1 MAVIKIESIR
11 YLVKMSKEKDIFLQK
26 SEEKAFDLKHRATI
40 KFNISKYDAAV
51 DRGMKRY
58 SNLELAKTRA
68 SYIKSL
74 AINNLYDYLLEFEKN
89 ITANGASVIWAEDEG
104 QAIEAIKKILIDN
117 NSKTVVKS
125 KSMTT
130 EEIELNHHLE
140 EIGVESL
147 ETDLGEYIVQL
158 AGEKPYHIVTPCM
171 HKSRQDI
178 AELFTEKFNTPEGS
192 SPEYLTD
199 FVRNKLRE
207 KFTVADVGITGANFL
222 VADVGGICLTEN
234 EGNALMTVSFPKI
247 HIVIAGIEKV
257 IPRMKDLGMMWP
269 ILAAHG
275 TGQQISV
282 YNSLITGPKKV
293 GEVDGPEKMI
303 VILLDNKRSALYQND
318 DQYEALKCI
327 RCGACLNACPIYRNV
342 GGYTY
347 DATYSGPIGSV
358 ITPFFKGLKEYNHL
372 SSACSVCGKCT
383 EICPVKIPLHQ
394 MLLINRRD
402 AVRAGAGEFSWNQG
416 MKAYKYAFSK
426 RSRLDLVGGK
436 TKNTIAHLGA
446 NALGDKKQLPKLAD
460 QSFSKQWTNKNKK

>member
-1 MAVIKIESIR
+1 
-11 YLVKMSKEKDIFLQK
+11 MSKQKEIFIEK
-26 SEEKAFDLKHRATI
+26 SEEIAFDLKHRATI

-51 DRGMKRY
+51 DLGRKRY
-58 SNLELAKTRA
+58 SNLDLAKTRA

-74 AINNLYDYLLEFEKN
+74 AINNLHDYLLQFEKN
-89 ITANGASVIWAEDEG
+89 ITANGASVVWAQNSDE
-104 QAIEAIKKILIDN
+104 AVEAVKKVLIEN
-117 NSKTVVKS
+117 ESKLVVKS

-130 EEIELNHHLE
+130 EEIELNDHLE
-140 EIGVESL
+140 EIGIESL

-192 SPEYLTD
+192 APEYLTE
-199 FVRNKLRE
+199 FVRKKLRE
-207 KFTVADVGITGANFL
+207 KFTSADVGITGANFL

-234 EGNALMTVSFPKI
+234 EGNALMSVSFPKI

-257 IPRMKDLGMMWP
+257 IPRMKDLGLMWP

-282 YNSLITGPKKV
+282 YNSLITGPKKP
-293 GEVDGPEKMI
+293 GETDGPEKMI
-303 VILLDNKRSALYQND
+303 VILLDNKRSDLYQND

-327 RCGACLNACPIYRNV
+327 RCGACLNACPIYRNI

-358 ITPFFKGLKEYNHL
+358 ITPFFKGLNEYNHL

-383 EICPVKIPLHQ
+383 EICPVKIPLHH

-402 AVRAGAGEFSWNQG
+402 AVRAGDGAFLWNQG
-416 MKAYKYAFSK
+416 MKAYQYAFAK
-426 RSRLDLVGGK
+426 RSRLDFLGGK
-436 TKNTIAHLGA
+436 TKNKLASFGA
-446 NALGDKKQLPKLAD
+446 NSLGDQKQLPKLAD
-460 QSFSKQWTNKNKK
+460 QSFSKQWTNKK

>member
-1 MAVIKIESIR
+1 
-11 YLVKMSKEKDIFLQK
+11 MSQQKDIFLKK
-26 SEEKAFDLKHRATI
+26 SEEIAFDLKHRATI
-40 KFNISKYDAAV
+40 KFNIAKYDAAV

-68 SYIKSL
+68 SFVKTK
-74 AINNLYDYLLEFEKN
+74 AINHLHDYLLQFEKN
-89 ITANGASVIWAEDEG
+89 ITANGASVVWAENTDE
-104 QAIEAIKKILIDN
+104 AIEAIKKIMIEN

-171 HKSRQDI
+171 HKSRHDI
-178 AELFTEKFNTPEGS
+178 AKLFTEKFDTPEGS
-192 SPEYLTD
+192 APEYLTAW
-199 FVRNKLRE
+199 VRKKLRT
-207 KFTVADVGITGANFL
+207 KFTTADVGITGANFL

-234 EGNALMTVSFPKI
+234 EGNALMSVSFPKI

-257 IPRMKDLGMMWP
+257 IPRMQDLGLMWP

-282 YNSLITGPKKV
+282 YNSLITGPKKSS
-293 GEVDGPEKMI
+293 EVDGPEKMI
-303 VILLDNKRSALYQND
+303 VILLDNKRSELYQND
-318 DQYEALKCI
+318 EQYTVLKCI
-327 RCGACLNACPIYRNV
+327 RCGACLNACPIYKNI

-383 EICPVKIPLHQ
+383 EVCPVKIPLHH

-402 AVRAGAGEFSWNQG
+402 AVRAGAGGFIWNSG
-416 MKAYKYAFSK
+416 MKAFEFTLSK
-426 RSRLDLVGGK
+426 RNRLDLVNGK
-436 TKNTIAHLGA
+436 TKNTFALLGA
-446 NALGDKKQLPKLAD
+446 NALGDKKQMPKLAD
-460 QSFSKQWTNKNKK
+460 QSFSKQWTTKK

>member
-1 MAVIKIESIR
+1 
-11 YLVKMSKEKDIFLQK
+11 MSEQKEIFLQK
-26 SEEKAFDLKHRATI
+26 SEEIAFDKKHRAII
-40 KFNISKYDAAV
+40 KFNMSKYDAAV

-58 SNLELAKTRA
+58 SNLDLAKTRA
-68 SYIKSL
+68 SFVKSQ
-74 AINNLYDYLLEFEKN
+74 AINHLHDYLIQFEKN
-89 ITANGASVIWAEDEG
+89 ITAHGASVIWVENTDE
-104 QAIEAIKKILIDN
+104 AIEAVKKIMIEN

-130 EEIELNHHLE
+130 EEIDLNDHLE

-171 HKSRQDI
+171 HKSRGDI

-192 SPEYLTD
+192 APEYLTAW
-199 FVRNKLRE
+199 VRKKLRA
-207 KFTVADVGITGANFL
+207 KFTTADVGITGANFL

-234 EGNALMTVSFPKI
+234 EGNALMSVSFPKI

-257 IPRMKDLGMMWP
+257 IPRMQDLGLMWP

-282 YNSLITGPKKV
+282 YNSLITGPKKSS
-293 GEVDGPEKMI
+293 EVDGPEKMF
-303 VILLDNKRSALYQND
+303 VILLDNKRSELYQND
-318 DQYEALKCI
+318 EQYSVLKCI
-327 RCGACLNACPIYRNV
+327 RCGACLNACPVYRNI

-383 EICPVKIPLHQ
+383 EVCPVKIPLHH

-402 AVRAGAGEFSWNQG
+402 AVRAGAGGFIWNSG
-416 MKAYKYAFSK
+416 MKGYEFAFSK
-426 RSRLDLVGGK
+426 RSRLDLMGGK
-436 TKNTIAHLGA
+436 TKNTFALLGA
-446 NALGDKKQLPKLAD
+446 NALGDKKQIPKLAD
-460 QSFSKQWTNKNKK
+460 RSFSKQWTSKK

>member
-1 MAVIKIESIR
+1 
-11 YLVKMSKEKDIFLQK
+11 MSQQKDIFLKK
-26 SEEKAFDLKHRATI
+26 SEEIAFDLKHRATI

-58 SNLELAKTRA
+58 SNLDLAKTRA
-68 SYIKSL
+68 SYVKSQ
-74 AINNLYDYLLEFEKN
+74 AINNLYDYLQQFEKN
-89 ITANGASVIWAEDEG
+89 ILANGASVIWAENTD
-104 QAIEAIKKILIDN
+104 QAIAEIKKILIEND
-117 NSKTVVKS
+117 SKTVVKS

-130 EEIELNHHLE
+130 EEIDLNEHLE

-171 HKSRQDI
+171 HKSRHDI

-199 FVRNKLRE
+199 WVRKKLRS
-207 KFTVADVGITGANFL
+207 KFTSAEVGITGANFL

-234 EGNALMTVSFPKI
+234 EGNALMSVSFPKI

-257 IPRMKDLGMMWP
+257 IPRMQDLGLMWP

-282 YNSLITGPKKV
+282 YNSLITGPKKSN
-293 GEVDGPEKMI
+293 ETDGPEKMF
-303 VILLDNKRSALYQND
+303 VILLDNRRSELYQND

-327 RCGACLNACPIYRNV
+327 RCGACLNACPVYRNI

-383 EICPVKIPLHQ
+383 EVCPVKIPLHH

-402 AVRAGAGEFSWNQG
+402 AVRAGSGGFIWNTG
-416 MKAYKYAFSK
+416 MKGYEFAFSK
-426 RSRLDLVGGK
+426 RKRLDFVGGK
-436 TKNTIAHLGA
+436 TKNTFALLGA
-446 NALGDKKQLPKLAD
+446 SALGDKKQVPKLAD
-460 QSFSKQWTNKNKK
+460 QSFSQQWINKK

>member
-1 MAVIKIESIR
+1 
-11 YLVKMSKEKDIFLQK
+11 MSEQKDIFIK
-26 SEEKAFDLKHRATI
+26 ESEKIAFDLKHRATI

-51 DRGMKRY
+51 DRGKKRY
-58 SNLELAKTRA
+58 SNLDLAKSRA
-68 SYIKSL
+68 SYIKSK
-74 AINNLYDYLLEFEKN
+74 AVNNLYENLLQFEKN
-89 ITANGASVIWAEDEG
+89 ITANGAQVIWAEDTDE
-104 QAIEAIKKILIDN
+104 AIVEIKKILIEN

-192 SPEYLTD
+192 EPEYLTAY
-199 FVRNKLRE
+199 VRQKLRK
-207 KFTVADVGITGANFL
+207 KFTTADVGITGANFL
-222 VADVGGICLTEN
+222 VADVGGIALTEN

-247 HIVIAGIEKV
+247 HIVIVGIEKV
-257 IPRMKDLGMMWP
+257 IPRMQDLALMWP

-282 YNSLITGPKKV
+282 YNSLITGPKKSS
-293 GEVDGPEKMI
+293 ESDGPEKMF
-303 VILLDNKRSALYQND
+303 VILLDNKRSELFSNN
-318 DQYEALKCI
+318 DQYEVLKCI

-383 EICPVKIPLHQ
+383 EICPVKIPLHH

-402 AVRAGAGEFSWNQG
+402 AVRAGAGGFSWNQG
-416 MKAYKYAFSK
+416 MKVYEYTLSNRK
-426 RSRLDLVGGK
+426 RLDLLGGK
-436 TKNTIAHLGA
+436 TKNTFALLGA
-446 NALGDKKQLPKLAD
+446 NILGDKKQLPKLAD
-460 QSFSKQWTNKNKK
+460 QSFSKQWTNKK

>member
-1 MAVIKIESIR
+1 
-11 YLVKMSKEKDIFLQK
+11 MSEQKDIFLQK
-26 SEEKAFDLKHRATI
+26 SEEIAFDLKHRATI

-51 DRGMKRY
+51 DRGRKRY
-58 SNLELAKTRA
+58 SNLELAKSRA
-68 SYIKSL
+68 SYIKSQ
-74 AINNLYDYLLEFEKN
+74 AVNNLHGYLLQFEKN
-89 ITANGASVIWAEDEG
+89 ITANGASVVWAENTEE
-104 QAIEAIKKILIDN
+104 AIEAVKKILIEN

-130 EEIELNHHLE
+130 EEIDLNDHLA

-192 SPEYLTD
+192 PPEYLTEY
-199 FVRNKLRE
+199 VRKKLRA
-207 KFTVADVGITGANFL
+207 KFTTADVGITGANFL
-222 VADVGGICLTEN
+222 VADVGGIALTEN
-234 EGNALMTVSFPKI
+234 EGNALMSVSFPKI
-247 HIVIAGIEKV
+247 HIVIAGIEKLV
-257 IPRMKDLGMMWP
+257 PRMQDLGLMWP

-282 YNSLITGPKKV
+282 YNSLITGPKKPD
-293 GEVDGPEKMI
+293 ESDGPEKMI
-303 VILLDNKRSALYQND
+303 VILLDNKRSELYQNN
-318 DQYEALKCI
+318 DQYEVLKCI
-327 RCGACLNACPIYRNV
+327 RCGACLNACPIYKNI

-372 SSACSVCGKCT
+372 SSACTVCGKCT
-383 EICPVKIPLHQ
+383 EVCPVKIPLHH

-402 AVRAGAGEFSWNQG
+402 AVRAGAGGFIWNQG
-416 MKAYKYAFSK
+416 MKAYEFAFSK
-426 RSRLDLVGGK
+426 RSRLDLPGGK
-436 TKNTIAHLGA
+436 TKNTFALLGA
-446 NALGDKKQLPKLAD
+446 NALGEKKQLPKLAD
-460 QSFSKQWTNKNKK
+460 PSFIWEKMLLTELKSVLKKSLPI

>member
-1 MAVIKIESIR
+1 
-11 YLVKMSKEKDIFLQK
+11 MSEQKKIFLRK
-26 SEEKAFDLKHRATI
+26 SEEIAFDLKHRATI
-40 KFNISKYDAAV
+40 KFNMSKYDAAV
-51 DRGMKRY
+51 DKGMKRY
-58 SNLELAKTRA
+58 SNLDLAKTRA
-68 SYIKSL
+68 SYVKTQ
-74 AINNLYDYLLEFEKN
+74 AINNLHDYLLQFEKN
-89 ITANGASVIWAEDEG
+89 ITANGASVIWAEDTD
-104 QAIEAIKKILIDN
+104 QTIEAVKKIMVEN

-178 AELFTEKFNTPEGS
+178 AKLFTEKFNTPEGS
-192 SPEYLTD
+192 EPEYLTGW
-199 FVRNKLRE
+199 VRQKLRK
-207 KFTVADVGITGANFL
+207 KFTTADVGITGANFL

-234 EGNALMTVSFPKI
+234 EGNALMSVSFPKI

-257 IPRMKDLGMMWP
+257 IPRMQDLGLMWP

-282 YNSLITGPKKV
+282 YNSLITGPKKSS
-293 GEVDGPEKMI
+293 EADGPEKMI
-303 VILLDNKRSALYQND
+303 VILLDNKRSELYQND
-318 DQYEALKCI
+318 DQYGALKCI
-327 RCGACLNACPIYRNV
+327 RCGACLNACPIYRNI

-358 ITPFFKGLKEYNHL
+358 ITPYYKGFKEYNHL

-383 EICPVKIPLHQ
+383 EVCPVKIPLHH

-402 AVRAGAGEFSWNQG
+402 AVRAGEGGFAWNQG
-416 MKAYKYAFSK
+416 MKAFEYAFSK
-426 RSRLDLVGGK
+426 RSRLDLLGGK
-436 TKNTIAHLGA
+436 TKNRFALLGA
-446 NALGDKKQLPKLAD
+446 NAMGEKKQIPQMAD
-460 QSFSKQWTNKNKK
+460 QSFSKQWTTKK

>member
-1 MAVIKIESIR
+1 
-11 YLVKMSKEKDIFLQK
+11 MSEQKDIFLEK
-26 SEEKAFDLKHRATI
+26 SEEVAFDLKHRATI
-40 KFNISKYDAAV
+40 KFNMSKYDAAV
-51 DRGMKRY
+51 ERAMKRY
-58 SNLELAKTRA
+58 SNLDLAKTRA
-68 SYIKSL
+68 SFVKSQ
-74 AINNLYDYLLEFEKN
+74 AINHLYDYLIDFEKN
-89 ITANGASVIWAEDEG
+89 STANGATVIWAENEE
-104 QAIEAIKKILIDN
+104 EAIDAVKKILIEN
-117 NSKTVVKS
+117 HSKMVVKS

-130 EEIELNHHLE
+130 EEIELNQHLE

-192 SPEYLTD
+192 SPEYLTGW
-199 FVRNKLRE
+199 VRQKLRS
-207 KFTVADVGITGANFL
+207 KFTTADVGITGANFL

-234 EGNALMTVSFPKI
+234 EGNALMSVSFPKI
-247 HIVIAGIEKV
+247 HIVIAGIEKI
-257 IPRMKDLGMMWP
+257 IPRMQDLGLMWP

-282 YNSLITGPKKV
+282 YNSLITGPRKA
-293 GEVDGPEKMI
+293 GESDGPEKMF
-303 VILLDNKRSALYQND
+303 VILLDNKRSELYRND

-358 ITPFFKGLKEYNHL
+358 ITTFFKGLKEYNHL

-383 EICPVKIPLHQ
+383 EVCPVKIPLHH

-402 AVRAGAGEFSWNQG
+402 AVRAGSGGFIWNSG
-416 MKAYKYAFSK
+416 MKGYEFAFSK
-426 RSRLDLVGGK
+426 RSRLDFLGGNS
-436 TKNTIAHLGA
+436 KNIFTLLGA
-446 NALGDKKQLPKLAD
+446 NALGKKKQLPKMAD
-460 QSFSKQWTNKNKK
+460 QSFSKQWTTKK

>member
-1 MAVIKIESIR
+1 
-11 YLVKMSKEKDIFLQK
+11 MSEQKDIFLKK
-26 SEEKAFDLKHRATI
+26 SEEIAFDLKHRSII
-40 KFNISKYDAAV
+40 KFNMSKYDAAV

-58 SNLELAKTRA
+58 SNLDLAKTRA
-68 SYIKSL
+68 SFVKSQ
-74 AINNLYDYLLEFEKN
+74 AINHLHDHLLEFEKN
-89 ITANGASVIWAEDEG
+89 ITAHGASVIWAENTD
-104 QAIEAIKKILIDN
+104 EAIAAVKKIMIEN

-130 EEIELNHHLE
+130 EEIDLNEHLE

-178 AELFTEKFNTPEGS
+178 AELFTEKFDTPEGS
-192 SPEYLTD
+192 APEYLTGW
-199 FVRNKLRE
+199 VRQKLRA
-207 KFTVADVGITGANFL
+207 KFTTADVGITGANFL

-234 EGNALMTVSFPKI
+234 EGNALMSVSFPKI

-257 IPRMKDLGMMWP
+257 IPRMQDLGLMWP

-282 YNSLITGPKKV
+282 YNSLITGPKKST
-293 GEVDGPEKMI
+293 EVDGPEKMI
-303 VILLDNKRSALYQND
+303 VILLDNKRSELYQND
-318 DQYEALKCI
+318 DQYTVLKCI
-327 RCGACLNACPIYRNV
+327 RCGACLNACPIYRNI

-383 EICPVKIPLHQ
+383 EVCPVKIPLHH

-402 AVRAGAGEFSWNQG
+402 AVRAGAGGFIWNSG
-416 MKAYKYAFSK
+416 MKAFEIALSK
-426 RSRLDLVGGK
+426 RSRLDLVNGK
-436 TKNTIAHLGA
+436 TKNTFALLGA
-446 NALGDKKQLPKLAD
+446 NALGEKKQIPKLAD
-460 QSFSKQWTNKNKK
+460 QSFSKQWTTKK

>member
-1 MAVIKIESIR
+1 
-11 YLVKMSKEKDIFLQK
+11 MSKQKEIFIEK
-26 SEEKAFDLKHRATI
+26 SEEIAFDLKHRATI
-40 KFNISKYDAAV
+40 KFNISKYDAAI
-51 DRGMKRY
+51 DRGRKRY
-58 SNLELAKTRA
+58 SNLDLAKTRA
-68 SYIKSL
+68 SYIKLL
-74 AINNLYDYLLEFEKN
+74 AINNLHDYLLQFEKN
-89 ITANGASVIWAEDEG
+89 ITANGASVVWAQNSDE
-104 QAIEAIKKILIDN
+104 AIEAVKKVLIEN
-117 NSKTVVKS
+117 QSKLVVKS

-140 EIGVESL
+140 EIGIESL

-192 SPEYLTD
+192 APEYLTE
-199 FVRNKLRE
+199 FVRKKLRE
-207 KFTVADVGITGANFL
+207 KFTSADVGITGANFL

-234 EGNALMTVSFPKI
+234 EGNALMSVSFPKI

-257 IPRMKDLGMMWP
+257 IPRMKDLGLMWP

-282 YNSLITGPKKV
+282 YNSLITGPKKP
-293 GEVDGPEKMI
+293 GETDGPEKMI
-303 VILLDNKRSALYQND
+303 VILLDNKRSELYQND

-327 RCGACLNACPIYRNV
+327 RCGACLNACPIYRNI

-358 ITPFFKGLKEYNHL
+358 ITPFFNGLKEYNHL

-383 EICPVKIPLHQ
+383 EICPVKIPLHH

-402 AVRAGAGEFSWNQG
+402 AVRAGDGTFLWNQG
-416 MKAYKYAFSK
+416 MKAYQFAFAK
-426 RSRLDLVGGK
+426 RSRLDFLGGK
-436 TKNTIAHLGA
+436 TKNKLALFGA
-446 NALGDKKQLPKLAD
+446 NSLGDQKQLPKLAD
-460 QSFSKQWTNKNKK
+460 QSFSKQWTNKK